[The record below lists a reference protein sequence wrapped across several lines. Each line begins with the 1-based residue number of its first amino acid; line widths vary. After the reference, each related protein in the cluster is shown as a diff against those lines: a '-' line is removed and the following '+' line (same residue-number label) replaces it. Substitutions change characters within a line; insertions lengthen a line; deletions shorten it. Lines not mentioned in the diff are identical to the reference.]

1 MKNSYFCNK
10 DLIKY
15 LIVVGLIYAILKVIP
30 NQPLENKDL
39 ILVMVII
46 VIGFICIDCFFF
58 KKTEENFFNT
68 SATQQANAMKQQ
80 AAAQQ
85 AAAKTVASQVQQPFN
100 VIMPVPPAMP
110 PAMPQIMPPAMPQ
123 TMPQQV
129 SCAAEVDNVRRQ
141 FDSEIANLKAMIA
154 AQKSGPESDKAL
166 IQKYFDTMTSE
177 LKQRDLLSDDDIS
190 AIKLKVST
198 KLLTMDEAMSSLEK
212 LKASPKKAKSEI
224 KNDFKYNELPSEFYN
239 PIGDKIA
246 NEWSVDNEYAILN
259 TNKWQVPTTRPP
271 VCINSE
277 PCKVCPT
284 DSGNFFPV
292 SLKNWD
298 QARIISDTKIN
309 QKWAADQK

>member
-1 MKNSYFCNK
+1 MRNSYFCNK

-15 LIVVGLIYAILKVIP
+15 LIVIGLIYAILKVIP

-46 VIGFICIDCFFF
+46 VIGFVCVDCFFF
-58 KKTEENFFNT
+58 KKMGENFFNT
-68 SATQQANAMKQQ
+68 TAST
-80 AAAQQ
+80 AQQ
-85 AAAKTVASQVQQPFN
+85 AKTQPFN
-100 VIMPVPPAMP
+100 VIMPQPPVMVPTV
-110 PAMPQIMPPAMPQ
+110 PQPVMAPTVPQ
-123 TMPQQV
+123 PVMAPTVPQPVMVPQV
-129 SCAAEVDNVRRQ
+129 SCAAEVDNVKKQ
-141 FDSEIANLKAMIA
+141 LDSEIANLKAMIA
-154 AQKSGPESDKAL
+154 AQKSGPESDKVL
-166 IQKYFDTMTSE
+166 IQKYFDTLTSE
-177 LKQRDLLSDDDIS
+177 LKQRDLLSDDDIN

-198 KLLTMDEAMSSLEK
+198 KLLTMDEVMSSLEK

-224 KNDFKYNELPSEFYN
+224 KNDFKYNELPEEFYN
-239 PIGDKIA
+239 PIGDKIS
-246 NEWSVDNEYAILN
+246 NDWSVDNEYAILN